1 MKFTDEDFGISIGVL
16 HTKPNGCGID
26 GVYISKFDEYWKLNG
41 DNIISLINNDKY
53 KPSDVRLEEIVV
65 KSGKKRLISKY
76 TCTDRVVLDI
86 LKRKLVPI
94 FEDKFSEY
102 SFAYREN
109 KGTYEAA
116 KYAASLIEKGNKFV
130 VEIDVKDF
138 FENINLQRLE
148 SFIAKSVN
156 DTSVIR
162 LIHEYLYVY
171 TVVDGRRQR
180 KTIGI
185 IQGSPLSPLFSNIYM
200 MEFDKYLEDKF
211 LYCRFSDNININCDT
226 EEKARL
232 VFKDVTNYLKCK
244 LGLNYNRNKSGV
256 FPAMSRKYLGYDFQK
271 DKVSNVI
278 SIYNHSYEKIHFYG
292 KWHCSVIQ
300 KIDQNYH
307 IINNGVLNRK
317 DFTILFENEEK
328 KMYIPIE
335 TCGSINIYSNVIFGS
350 SFLDYI
356 NSKGLNVNIFDKYGN
371 FTGSFHSEHHYK
383 RSSTLLKQASV
394 YNEAK
399 KRHEICIKIETA
411 SLHNQ
416 RENLRYFYKHNK
428 KESLKKAIEYMS
440 DSINEMKKSV
450 SINQLLTIEA
460 RAKQKYLQSF
470 DDMIENEEF
479 IFEKRTRRPPMNEVN
494 ALISFGNTFLY
505 RRIANEIYKTA
516 LDIRI
521 GLVHSAN
528 SRSESLNLDIAEIFK
543 PIIVDRAIFTVIHN
557 LQINK
562 KLHFEV
568 EDNGGVYL
576 NNNGKRI
583 FIKEL
588 EKKLG
593 SKISI
598 DGQKISYEHII
609 KNEIYKIVKF
619 IQEGEKYRPFKYT

>member
-1 MKFTDEDFGISIGVL
+1 M
-16 HTKPNGCGID
+16 
-26 GVYISKFDEYWKLNG
+26 NG

-211 LYCRFSDNININCDT
+211 L
-226 EEKARL
+226 
-232 VFKDVTNYLKCK
+232 
-244 LGLNYNRNKSGV
+244 
-256 FPAMSRKYLGYDFQK
+256 
-271 DKVSNVI
+271 
-278 SIYNHSYEKIHFYG
+278 
-292 KWHCSVIQ
+292 
-300 KIDQNYH
+300 
-307 IINNGVLNRK
+307 
-317 DFTILFENEEK
+317 
-328 KMYIPIE
+328 
-335 TCGSINIYSNVIFGS
+335 GS

-470 DDMIENEEF
+470 DDMIENKEF

-521 GLVHSAN
+521 GLVHLAN

-609 KNEIYKIVKF
+609 KNEIYKIVQF

>member
-1 MKFTDEDFGISIGVL
+1 M
-16 HTKPNGCGID
+16 
-26 GVYISKFDEYWKLNG
+26 
-41 DNIISLINNDKY
+41 
-53 KPSDVRLEEIVV
+53 R
-65 KSGKKRLISKY
+65 
-76 TCTDRVVLDI
+76 
-86 LKRKLVPI
+86 
-94 FEDKFSEY
+94 
-102 SFAYREN
+102 
-109 KGTYEAA
+109 
-116 KYAASLIEKGNKFV
+116 
-130 VEIDVKDF
+130 
-138 FENINLQRLE
+138 
-148 SFIAKSVN
+148 
-156 DTSVIR
+156 
-162 LIHEYLYVY
+162 
-171 TVVDGRRQR
+171 
-180 KTIGI
+180 
-185 IQGSPLSPLFSNIYM
+185 
-200 MEFDKYLEDKF
+200 
-211 LYCRFSDNININCDT
+211 
-226 EEKARL
+226 
-232 VFKDVTNYLKCK
+232 
-244 LGLNYNRNKSGV
+244 
-256 FPAMSRKYLGYDFQK
+256 YDFQK
-271 DKVSNVI
+271 DKGTNVI
-278 SIYNHSYEKIHFYG
+278 SIYKHSYEKPHFYG

-416 RENLRYFYKHNK
+416 RENLRYFCKHNK

-557 LQINK
+557 SQINK

-598 DGQKISYEHII
+598 DGQKYHMSI
-609 KNEIYKIVKF
+609 
-619 IQEGEKYRPFKYT
+619 